1 MDNSP
6 SSASSYAFLSAAEIG
21 GIGAA
26 SKQGVLVKGS
36 NYLEALSEMKT
47 IVFDKT
53 GTLTKGEFVVS
64 EVIPNGWEKEGLL
77 EVAALAEGYSD
88 HPISAARYT
97 TVPGTVHG
105 SYSTP
110 FSSISFAF
118 PA

>member
-1 MDNSP
+1 MDSESMYFPCNLLPMCTGDLCSTWFFWRNR
-6 SSASSYAFLSAAEIG
+6 SK
-21 GIGAA
+21 A

-77 EVAALAEGYSD
+77 EVAPLRKAI
-88 HPISAARYT
+88 PIIQSQQTQESVRRSGAW
-97 TVPGTVHG
+97 
-105 SYSTP
+105 
-110 FSSISFAF
+110 
-118 PA
+118 

>member
-1 MDNSP
+1 MISVP
-6 SSASSYAFLSAAEIG
+6 LGFFG

-64 EVIPNGWEKEGLL
+64 EVIPNGWEKKDFLKWQPL
-77 EVAALAEGYSD
+77 RKAI
-88 HPISAARYT
+88 PIIHLS
-97 TVPGTVHG
+97 
-105 SYSTP
+105 STQE
-110 FSSISFAF
+110 SVRRSGAW
-118 PA
+118 